1 MSHYRHMDH
10 FSLYPSL
17 PQAVLSALKLDGE
30 VTSEYQFWDVVQDWR
45 SRSTHVLNQFTAP
58 LVLTGVSAVWALG
71 LCSEPQTHTA
81 STVSTHR
88 VHIPFNTHLR
98 IEERTL
104 KSYDYWLYRQ
114 TGVTTP
120 LRTITD
126 ILRMRE
132 LSDSEASL
140 LTQEIQAKYSLSQD
154 TLMEHLQL
162 LNSVPNKRLALN
174 RAVNL

>member
-1 MSHYRHMDH
+1 MSHYVLMDH
-10 FSLYPSL
+10 FSLSPSL

-45 SRSTHVLNQFTAP
+45 SRSSHILSKFTEP

-81 STVSTHR
+81 STVSSQR
-88 VHIPFNTHLR
+88 VHIPFNTQLR

-104 KSYDYWLYRQ
+104 KGNDYWLYRK

-120 LRTITD
+120 LRTISD
-126 ILRMRE
+126 ILRMRQ
-132 LSDSEASL
+132 LSDSEAMQH
-140 LTQEIQAKYSLSQD
+140 TQEIQAKYSLSQG